1 MAEIT
6 QINQPVVCNFCSKSK
21 SEVVK
26 LIVAND
32 VGICDECIELFSN
45 ILNREKNDN
54 LKKEKRIGGILDPV
68 KVKKYLD
75 HHIIGQDEAKVTLS
89 VAVVNHYKR
98 IYFKP
103 QHEVEK
109 SNVLIFGPTGSGKT
123 LMARKIAEYLKVP
136 FVIADA
142 TTLTEAGYVGDDVE
156 SMIGRLLAEA
166 EYDVERCEQGIV
178 FIDEVDKISRKS
190 ENPLVRDV
198 SGEGVQQALLKLVE
212 GTKCKV
218 TIGRN
223 RKNVMAD
230 SVEIDTRNILFIA
243 AGAFSDIDRIVKDR
257 VEPASKIGFGSS
269 VDITNVDRSQFLHD
283 DFIKFGM
290 IPEFTGRFPIITFV
304 NDLGLKEMISILTDT
319 KNNLIRQMQFYFNI
333 DNIELTFTEDAIVA
347 IAEQALGLKSGARGL
362 KSILEN
368 ILEPYMFN
376 IESIKTKYKGIE
388 VTKDTVVNK
397 SLANYHKID

>member
-1 MAEIT
+1 
-6 QINQPVVCNFCSKSK
+6 
-21 SEVVK
+21 
-26 LIVAND
+26 
-32 VGICDECIELFSN
+32 
-45 ILNREKNDN
+45 
-54 LKKEKRIGGILDPV
+54 
-68 KVKKYLD
+68 
-75 HHIIGQDEAKVTLS
+75 
-89 VAVVNHYKR
+89 
-98 IYFKP
+98 
-103 QHEVEK
+103 
-109 SNVLIFGPTGSGKT
+109 
-123 LMARKIAEYLKVP
+123 MARKIAEYLKVP

-218 TIGRN
+218 TIGSN

-397 SLANYHKID
+397 SLANYHKI